1 MLDTELC
8 WWCGCLKSVKSPLM
22 ANLDIYVLFSALL
35 ISRKVQVC
43 SVCVAVAHEVEQVI
57 R

>member
-1 MLDTELC
+1 
-8 WWCGCLKSVKSPLM
+8 M